1 MSTRFKSTV
10 CPDLHPAQAHDEH
23 DQCLGL
29 DTHLQIPHHEAWN
42 WYDDK
47 VHENAESTTRENE
60 GPGIDASASWDCDF
74 TVGIVLVHLGT
85 KPSISDGIALERV
98 SK

>member
-1 MSTRFKSTV
+1 VSTKLTYTA

-29 DTHLQIPHHEAWN
+29 DRHLQIPHHKAWDR
-42 WYDDK
+42 YDDN
-47 VHENAESTTRENE
+47 VHEDAESTTRKNK

-74 TVGIVLVHLGT
+74 TVGVVLVHLGT
-85 KPSISDGIALERV
+85 KPRISDGIALECV